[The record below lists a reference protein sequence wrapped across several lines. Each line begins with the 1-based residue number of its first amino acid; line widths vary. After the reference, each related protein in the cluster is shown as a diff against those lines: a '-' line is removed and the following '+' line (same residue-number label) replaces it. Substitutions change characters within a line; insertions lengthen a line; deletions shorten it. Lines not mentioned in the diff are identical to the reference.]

1 MVGGLFVC
9 MNVCVCLCVCLYLYV
24 CVCVSVCL
32 CVMVVVVVVLGW
44 WSGGGGVVSSFFVT
58 ILFQD
63 FEIER
68 SFQRKFRKEVSL
80 SYTKFHEI
88 I

>member
-1 MVGGLFVC
+1 MCACVFVFVC
-9 MNVCVCLCVCLYLYV
+9 IFM
-24 CVCVSVCL
+24 CVCVSV